1 MAASFNRPVH
11 GARGLFSIMVYLF
24 HVINSGLS
32 SLPLLQL
39 PTSLFLLR
47 GTEYGVEL
55 FFCISGFVICGTLRR
70 ASSPSAFLED
80 RVIRIFPA
88 LWATILVIAGIGLM
102 TDWGEFEGVSAG
114 ALSWWLPVN
123 LLALPG
129 ILPVEPIHPAA
140 WSLSYEM
147 CFYLAC
153 AALWSL
159 RMHRGTRAV
168 WVAAPL
174 AALMLAFYP
183 RGIFLLS
190 GVLVAEGMLE
200 RRWIASLARAP
211 LVWLVIF
218 LVSWHEIQMLTL
230 PRHIIMT
237 TLFAWA
243 GDFRLPLAVLGFM
256 AATLAFAGIA
266 ASHGILGRFL
276 GTRPMQYMGTISY
289 SFYLWHPI
297 VMSGVKLTM
306 KHSGLAGAAGGGA
319 QALFLVLAL
328 PPSLLAAHASQSLF
342 ERKAGSWLRRRLHH
356 PISLQSAAANAS

>member
-1 MAASFNRPVH
+1 
-11 GARGLFSIMVYLF
+11 MVYLF
-24 HVINSGLS
+24 HVLNSGLS
-32 SLPLLQL
+32 SLPVLQL
-39 PTSLFLLR
+39 PGSLFVLR

-70 ASSPSAFLED
+70 ASNPSAFLED

-88 LWATILVIAGIGLM
+88 LWASILVIAGIGLM
-102 TDWGEFEGVSAG
+102 TGWGEFAELDA
-114 ALSWWLPVN
+114 ATLSWWLPVN

-129 ILPVEPIHPAA
+129 ILPVEPLHPAA

-153 AALWSL
+153 GALWSL
-159 RMHRGTRAV
+159 RLRQRKRAV
-168 WVAAPL
+168 WVTAVL
-174 AALMLAFYP
+174 MALMLAFYP

-200 RRWIASLARAP
+200 RRWIAALARAP

-218 LVSWHEIQMLTL
+218 LASWREIQMLTL

-237 TLFAWA
+237 TFLDWA
-243 GDFRLPLAVLGFM
+243 GDVRLPLAMLGFV

-266 ASHGILGRFL
+266 AGHGALGRFL
-276 GTRPMQYMGTISY
+276 CVRPMQYMGTISY

-297 VMSGVKLTM
+297 IMSGVKLIM
-306 KHSGLAGAAGGGA
+306 RHYGLAGAAGSGA

-328 PPSLLAAHASQSLF
+328 PPSLLVAHVSQELF
-342 ERKAGSWLRRRLHH
+342 ERRAGSWLRRRLHH